1 MNSNRQSGISAG
13 QTAAALAIGSL
24 ALLVLGLQPILLG
37 GLADAG
43 RITMSGVG
51 LVAMGEIVAVGIG
64 VALSEAVLP
73 VSQYKLVAL
82 LAAIGVAALDVLT
95 VRVQGNGVLVALR
108 GGAGVLEGALI
119 WVATCTVV
127 RTAKPDRIA
136 AIFVVAQ
143 TVAQAAVA
151 ALLAGFVVPE
161 MGWPGGFVALAVLLA
176 IAALLSF
183 ALPSGFVPIAH
194 TEGKKLKW
202 SMSRRIVLVV
212 VFLQM
217 AALGALWAYL
227 EPLGKEAG
235 FGQNQVQSL
244 VSILLLVQVSGGI
257 LATLLVRR
265 LNVVFA
271 LCMGALI
278 LAVAT
283 GGIYVLPHG
292 AHAGFAMLCAVFAF
306 TWLFL
311 NPFQFALAFRA
322 DGLGRVAVLM
332 PAAQLLGLAFGPLAA
347 SFVVIGDKARPVA
360 LVSFFLA
367 LLSAVLVW
375 AGRKYWEQADPMA
388 HERYTGKTVLIAGA
402 SSGMGRALA
411 LRLAEEGAHLVVT
424 ARRKERLEELSREVA
439 ERGGH
444 CLALAADA
452 GDPDNAAAVVA
463 SAVEKFGRIDLAVLN
478 IGGAPA
484 LDMRTM
490 SARDVTAY
498 MRSNYDTIV
507 NYLFPVIDQM
517 SAQRGGVIAHTNSL
531 AGFLG
536 VPLQGPYS
544 AAKGALRLLFDTC
557 RVEFG
562 DRGIHFVSIYPG
574 FIATEATANDGMPAP
589 REISEDL
596 AVEHLLTAIRQQ
608 RWDYAFPVSTSLLV
622 KLAGLLPKPV
632 TARILKSDYRTQ
644 HEQLLSMKAA
654 GTLKA
659 R

>member
-1 MNSNRQSGISAG
+1 
-13 QTAAALAIGSL
+13 
-24 ALLVLGLQPILLG
+24 
-37 GLADAG
+37 
-43 RITMSGVG
+43 
-51 LVAMGEIVAVGIG
+51 
-64 VALSEAVLP
+64 
-73 VSQYKLVAL
+73 
-82 LAAIGVAALDVLT
+82 
-95 VRVQGNGVLVALR
+95 
-108 GGAGVLEGALI
+108 
-119 WVATCTVV
+119 
-127 RTAKPDRIA
+127 
-136 AIFVVAQ
+136 
-143 TVAQAAVA
+143 
-151 ALLAGFVVPE
+151 
-161 MGWPGGFVALAVLLA
+161 
-176 IAALLSF
+176 
-183 ALPSGFVPIAH
+183 
-194 TEGKKLKW
+194 
-202 SMSRRIVLVV
+202 
-212 VFLQM
+212 
-217 AALGALWAYL
+217 
-227 EPLGKEAG
+227 
-235 FGQNQVQSL
+235 
-244 VSILLLVQVSGGI
+244 
-257 LATLLVRR
+257 
-265 LNVVFA
+265 
-271 LCMGALI
+271 
-278 LAVAT
+278 
-283 GGIYVLPHG
+283 
-292 AHAGFAMLCAVFAF
+292 
-306 TWLFL
+306 
-311 NPFQFALAFRA
+311 
-322 DGLGRVAVLM
+322 M

-347 SFVVIGDKARPVA
+347 SFVVIGDEARPVA
-360 LVSFFLA
+360 LVSFVFA
-367 LLSAVLVW
+367 LVSAVLVW

-452 GDPDNAAAVVA
+452 GDPDNAAGVVA
-463 SAVEKFGRIDLAVLN
+463 AAVERFGRIDLAVLN

-490 SARDVTAY
+490 SARDVMAY

-507 NYLFPVIDQM
+507 NYLFPVINQM

-644 HEQLLSMKAA
+644 HENLLSMKAA